1 MSRKRSGSPISLFS
15 FQDAITSVCGVVV
28 LVTLLLALDL
38 ARRAQSEA
46 ATQTASR
53 ERVEETKKEIET
65 LRANLAEVQASPEFK
80 KEVDAA
86 GIGMSLQEARE
97 ELASARRRLEEAKK
111 ERAAVAED
119 IERLEDELVAAREEA
134 KETDAILERAQAAR
148 QTAQKTVAKKIDL
161 QRTTAYSYPDPVEEQ
176 PWFVDISGERIIAY
190 SQAEPQGRRFETAFS
205 FANFAKTRPRNKEYF
220 VLVARPSGAK
230 SAVEIQTELED
241 DHYRYGVDLIG
252 ESREIVFVRP
262 GESEGNDEP

>member
-38 ARRAQSEA
+38 ARRAQTEA

-53 ERVEETKKEIET
+53 ERVEETRKEIET
-65 LRANLAEVQASPEFK
+65 LRNNLAEVQASADFSA
-80 KEVDAA
+80 EVDAA
-86 GIGMSLQEARE
+86 GIGMSLQEARQ
-97 ELASARRRLEEAKK
+97 ELNAARRRLDEAQK
-111 ERAAVAED
+111 ERDALDED
-119 IERLEDELVAAREEA
+119 LERLTAELAEARQDA
-134 KETDAILERAQAAR
+134 KETEAILERAQEARKTAA
-148 QTAQKTVAKKIDL
+148 KTVAKKVDL
-161 QRTTAYSYPDPVEEQ
+161 QKKSVYSYPDPVEEQ

-205 FANFAKTRPRNKEYF
+205 FANFARTRPRNKEYF

-230 SAVEIQTELED
+230 AASDIQMELDD

-252 ESREIVFVRP
+252 ERRELVFICS
-262 GESEGNDEP
+262 GESETNDEP